1 MSFSTI
7 PIKTTIP
14 TPGTTPAAA
23 SAFIV
28 SSIDEVNTLEITGDC
43 SAGSGSL
50 VLVRYFADLDEWR
63 PWHEDRPLTVDSAV
77 RDGLFS
83 GVYPIPKGEE
93 AFVLYDSTATIT
105 ATVKARRTS
114 SPDEA
119 TAAPASASLPAG
131 AATAAKQDIGNTAL
145 ASILGQ
151 LDAKTST
158 LATQTTAAAMLAQLD
173 AKTSTLATGAKQD
186 AAKTVLDSLATQT
199 TAAAILAQIDNK
211 TSTLATQATAAAIA
225 TSLTDG
231 NQKTQVT
238 GTVTVSGALTDTQL
252 RATAVPVSG
261 PLTDTQLRATAV
273 PVSGTTTANQ
283 GTGAGAA
290 VPWSVELSDGAAF
303 YTGAKTGQFPTTL
316 GQTTKAGSLSVAL
329 ASDTTLPLPSGAATS
344 ALQGAGLPTA
354 LVGGKLDV
362 NLGTSS
368 ITLPISAAAN
378 LPVAQAGVANFQY
391 ITAAGTYALKTSA
404 GILRYIAVT
413 AKFSAGSLSVFNA
426 NNAETSPIAGFDPNV
441 NFFWPLNQTCSN
453 GITVVAGAGF
463 NGQVAVGWD

>member
-28 SSIDEVNTLEITGDC
+28 FSIDEVNTLEITGDC

-50 VLVRYFADLDEWR
+50 ILVRYFADLDEWR

-83 GVYPIPKGEE
+83 GVYPIPKGDE
-93 AFVLYDSTATIT
+93 AFVLYDSAAAIT

-119 TAAPASASLPAG
+119 TA
-131 AATAAKQDIGNTAL
+131 
-145 ASILGQ
+145 
-151 LDAKTST
+151 
-158 LATQTTAAAMLAQLD
+158 
-173 AKTSTLATGAKQD
+173 
-186 AAKTVLDSLATQT
+186 
-199 TAAAILAQIDNK
+199 
-211 TSTLATQATAAAIA
+211 
-225 TSLTDG
+225 
-231 NQKTQVT
+231 
-238 GTVTVSGALTDTQL
+238 
-252 RATAVPVSG
+252 
-261 PLTDTQLRATAV
+261 
-273 PVSGTTTANQ
+273 
-283 GTGAGAA
+283 
-290 VPWSVELSDGAAF
+290 
-303 YTGAKTGQFPTTL
+303 
-316 GQTTKAGSLSVAL
+316 
-329 ASDTTLPLPSGAATS
+329 PLPSGAATS

-426 NNAETSPIAGFDPNV
+426 NNAETSPIAGFDLNV